1 MHVRYVAPQPK
12 LAADGHGRHGPCK
25 ARPAPTAPTAEA
37 GVMQR
42 VEDIMRALLALTLLA
57 IACTAAINIDAAGAS
72 DQVVLWF
79 DVENE
84 MPCQGGSPFVP
95 VTLHVVLL
103 EPTSNH
109 LYGWEA
115 AVRSAQGEIYVLG
128 SSVAYGGSNS
138 AVGGEFRVEY
148 AEPLEVGAKTVLA
161 SVTILPTAPETCFI
175 VTGISNPSLPVPG
188 PIVWTSADVPAEI
201 GTADYFFNGV
211 DAVLGWCGSIPEDP
225 YVPCRGALA
234 ASPLSWG
241 ALKSQYR

>member
-1 MHVRYVAPQPK
+1 MVTVVTVRA
-12 LAADGHGRHGPCK
+12 GHGPR
-25 ARPAPTAPTAEA
+25 RPRSTAEA

-42 VEDIMRALLALTLLA
+42 VEDIMRAFLALTLLA
-57 IACTAAINIDAAGAS
+57 IVCTAAIRVDAASAS

-84 MPCQGGSPFVP
+84 MPCQMGSPFVP

-115 AVRSAQGEIYVLG
+115 AVRSVQGDIYVLG

-138 AVGGEFRVEY
+138 GVGGEFRVEF

-161 SVTILPTAPETCFI
+161 SVTILPTVPETCFI
-175 VTGISNPSLPVPG
+175 VTGISDPSLPVPG

-211 DAVLGWCGSIPEDP
+211 DAVLGSCGGTIEYP
-225 YVPCRGALA
+225 YVPCRGAVA